1 MEKKT
6 RGGNKLPAIIAA
18 ALEVFAEKGY
28 YNATIAEIARKAKVS
43 EATVYEYV
51 GSKEDLL
58 FMIPREITATSV
70 EQMETLLPFVK
81 GAENRLRAVIY
92 GYYILYKENPE
103 YSALVLLDL
112 KHNRKFIQTEGYQMV
127 RKAAGFILKII
138 EDGMKSGEFRDDIDP
153 VLVRSM
159 VLGTIE
165 HIFFRWHLLE
175 RKEELPD
182 FVDPL
187 TEMLVRGIRKPDES
201 RAIQVNISLEEGEA
215 QPARRSQ
222 PAKKASGSPKKG
234 SRSAT
239 R

>member
-6 RGGNKLPAIIAA
+6 RGGNKRPAIIAA

-28 YNATIAEIARKAKVS
+28 HNTTIAEVARKAEVS

-58 FMIPREITATSV
+58 FMIPEEITKASV

-92 GYYILYKENPE
+92 GYFILYKENPE

-112 KHNRKFIQTEGYQMV
+112 KHNRKFMDTEGYHMV

-138 EDGMKSGEFRDDIDP
+138 EDGIATGEFRDDIDP

-182 FVDPL
+182 FVDAL
-187 TEMLVRGIRKPDES
+187 TEVLVAGIRKPDDS
-201 RAIQVNISLEEGEA
+201 RAIQVNINLEEGEIRA
-215 QPARRSQ
+215 ARGKQ
-222 PAKKASGSPKKG
+222 PAKKKSAGKSKKG
-234 SRSAT
+234 SADK
-239 R
+239 

>member
-6 RGGNKLPAIIAA
+6 RGGNKRPAIIAA
-18 ALEVFAEKGY
+18 ALEVFGEKGY
-28 YNATIAEIARKAKVS
+28 HNATIAEIARKAKVS

-58 FMIPREITATSV
+58 FMIPEEITRTSV

-112 KHNRKFIQTEGYQMV
+112 KHNRKFMETEGYHMV

-138 EDGMKSGEFRDDIDP
+138 EDGVTAGEFRDDIDP

-182 FVDPL
+182 FVDSL
-187 TEMLVRGIRKPDES
+187 TEVLVAGIRKPDDS
-201 RAIQVNISLEEGEA
+201 RAIQVNINLEEGDVTA
-215 QPARRSQ
+215 VR
-222 PAKKASGSPKKG
+222 AKPPPRKE
-234 SRSAT
+234 
-239 R
+239 